1 MANTLGEMFGCKV
14 FHTDEV
20 MQSHRVRQYGDS
32 VAMDAAEQCM
42 AELEGRS
49 WIIDGYYEQCVKD
62 TWLEESDKIV
72 FLDIEKSTCFW
83 RVIRRYVKE
92 YIKYIFN
99 VFKSGRQIKRE
110 EAIAEGKRSPPLMF
124 RISQNFRDIMKHF
137 RNIMKAEHNPE
148 IETYYR
154 GIGRPYSE
162 KFLILRTKYEILQ
175 FLEDMKKEK

>member
-1 MANTLGEMFGCKV
+1 
-14 FHTDEV
+14 
-20 MQSHRVRQYGDS
+20 
-32 VAMDAAEQCM
+32 
-42 AELEGRS
+42 
-49 WIIDGYYEQCVKD
+49 
-62 TWLEESDKIV
+62 
-72 FLDIEKSTCFW
+72 
-83 RVIRRYVKE
+83 
-92 YIKYIFN
+92 
-99 VFKSGRQIKRE
+99 
-110 EAIAEGKRSPPLMF
+110 MF